1 MLLTVATAT
10 NYISGEVKTWKTYQ
24 YGRFSTR
31 IWSPSN
37 YGTVASFFTYWDG
50 PNWFDG
56 GWNEIDVELV
66 SSMAMYNTSPF
77 STNIIYGSGT
87 NYHMQDQAYDTM
99 TGGLDNW
106 HDYTI
111 EWTPEYIK
119 WTMDGVVKRT
129 SYAGSA
135 SVNFTNKAQKLM
147 MNFWTP
153 TFSPWGDGRSNKNMP
168 WYALYDFV

>member
-1 MLLTVATAT
+1 
-10 NYISGEVKTWKTYQ
+10 
-24 YGRFSTR
+24 
-31 IWSPSN
+31 
-37 YGTVASFFTYWDG
+37 
-50 PNWFDG
+50 
-56 GWNEIDVELV
+56 
-66 SSMAMYNTSPF
+66 
-77 STNIIYGSGT
+77 
-87 NYHMQDQAYDTM
+87 MQDQAYDTM